1 MPAVY
6 FVHVLDEARFFWA
19 LWPDRAAFDH
29 DYAPQAYAITRCDRE
44 AVELEIR
51 ARYPQALCLEP
62 DLETQR
68 HIYRAV
74 RRAELPWEVQ
84 QKIHQAVKAQ
94 KMHRSE
100 HFEEMGFSVEHY
112 QSKKALKKRFRELA
126 QRFHPDR
133 GGSAVHFM
141 QVKQAYQELLRRF
154 FL

>member
-6 FVHVLDEARFFWA
+6 FVYALDEARLFWA
-19 LWPDRAAFDH
+19 LWPDRVAFDY
-29 DYAPQAYAITRCDRE
+29 DYAPQAYAITRSDRD
-44 AVELEIR
+44 EIER
-51 ARYPQALCLEP
+51 EIQERYPRALCLEP
-62 DLETQR
+62 DLDTQR

-84 QKIHQAVKAQ
+84 QKIHQAVRARRV
-94 KMHRSE
+94 HRSE
-100 HFEEMGFSVEHY
+100 HFEAMGFFVEHY

-126 QRFHPDR
+126 QKCHPDR
-133 GGSAVHFM
+133 GGSATDFM